1 MRFHSRML
9 SESGLPARMH
19 ACLFISLGV
28 CGTLKARPPV
38 CGARDMVMTP
48 QRFTRR
54 NHTNRTCERYR
65 LESIWR
71 DLRFRYSRDRIRGIN
86 IGFPD
91 LGECECKRRPIGRPA
106 DAQIAG
112 RRSVTWRRI
121 MKTLIAALALAF
133 LIAAPAFAPSATAA
147 TYAGRNAS
155 QSGQNYNGYYRGYPL
170 EDWYRADSW

>member
-1 MRFHSRML
+1 MFTYFAWCMRQTKNQTTGLGRARHGGEALSGSPAEIILIERVNDIGLSR
-9 SESGLPARMH
+9 SGET
-19 ACLFISLGV
+19 
-28 CGTLKARPPV
+28 CGSA
-38 CGARDMVMTP
+38 D
-48 QRFTRR
+48 
-54 NHTNRTCERYR
+54 
-65 LESIWR
+65 
-71 DLRFRYSRDRIRGIN
+71 SRDRIPGIN

-121 MKTLIAALALAF
+121 MKTLIAALALAI
-133 LIAAPAFAPSATAA
+133 LIAAPAVAPSATAA
-147 TYAGRNAS
+147 TNAGPNAS